1 MSLLIDHSYRFG
13 EFTLDTDQRILL
25 REGKPLSLAPKVFDT
40 LLILVESSGRIVGKE
55 ELMNRLWPDTF
66 VEEANLTFNI
76 QQLRKALGDNARKP
90 IYIETIA
97 RRGYR
102 FIANVEEV
110 LGDESATG
118 GKINERL
125 EISDAESGKRGESYE
140 TKLEAHEL
148 SPAIKP
154 AGEDQQA
161 RPEKNLNAIPVSDA
175 VSTSSG
181 KKSLAIAAGLVM
193 VLVGVVFVFWAL
205 SNLAKKNLSEDK
217 RVESKAPVVSPLKL
231 EKLTITGQSRY
242 VAISPDGKYI
252 AYTRTIEKKVSI
264 WLRQLATNT
273 NVEIVPATGLMYGLA
288 FAHGGEY
295 LYFVRADPT
304 ALYRVSLLGGVPTK
318 IVDKLEGNFSL
329 SSDDRQ
335 VAFVRRVV
343 RSDGQNEYSLIIAN
357 SDGGN
362 ERTLVVR
369 MYPERLDTP
378 LWSPGNQSI
387 ICSYGSSEGGSQQ
400 VSIVEVKVADGT
412 KTELSSDR
420 FFNIGKMAWLP
431 HKTGLIMVARK
442 NAQDNKELWHVSYP
456 RMEIDQ
462 ITEGLSA
469 FLDLSI
475 ADTVDKAVASQATRI
490 SDLWVGSSEQPRSLK
505 KITQA
510 MDEFCWT
517 PNGRLVYQST
527 ASGNRDLWIT
537 EPDGAGQK
545 QLTNDPAVDGNPAVT
560 PDRRYVVFTS
570 NRTGVLQLWRMNMDG
585 SNQIQLTDGA
595 AKDFPAISP
604 DGKWVLCNTTDDWH
618 LWKVSIDGG
627 EPVCLAGY
635 PASFPAVSPDG
646 KMIACLGRSDQRLEH
661 SILIL
666 PFEGGRPLK
675 RMDFTGAGFSK
686 NRMQWTPD
694 GKGLIYVPERAGPT
708 VLVRQPLDGGLPEE
722 IMDFGGDDLFDFG
735 YSVDG
740 RFLAVTRGEWQHD
753 IVLIS
758 DLNRY

>member
-102 FIANVEEV
+102 FIADVEEV
-110 LGDESATG
+110 LSHESAAG
-118 GKINERL
+118 GQVNEGL
-125 EISDAESGKRGESYE
+125 EISDAQSGKRGDSDQS
-140 TKLEAHEL
+140 KLEAYEL
-148 SPAIKP
+148 GPAAKP
-154 AGEDQQA
+154 AVENQQA

-175 VSTSSG
+175 GSTSFG
-181 KKSLAIAAGLVM
+181 KRTLAIAAGVAIVLAGM
-193 VLVGVVFVFWAL
+193 VVGLWTL
-205 SNLAKKNLSEDK
+205 SNLSKKNLSEDK
-217 RVESKAPVVSPLKL
+217 RADSKAPLGSQLKL
-231 EKLTITGQSRY
+231 EKLTLTGQSRY

-335 VAFVRRVV
+335 IAFVRRVV
-343 RSDGQNEYSLIIAN
+343 RSDGQNEYSLIIAD

-362 ERTLVVR
+362 EHTLLVR
-369 MYPERLDTP
+369 IYPERLDTP

-387 ICSYGSSEGGSQQ
+387 ICAYGSSEGGSQQ

-456 RMEIDQ
+456 GMEIDQ

-490 SDLWVGSSEQPRSLK
+490 SDLWVGPSEEPRSLK

-537 EPDGAGQK
+537 QPDGAGQK
-545 QLTNDPAVDGNPAVT
+545 QLTNNPAVDENPAVT
-560 PDRRYVVFTS
+560 PDNRYVVFTS

-635 PASFPAVSPDG
+635 PASYPAVSPDR

-686 NRMQWTPD
+686 NRMQWTAD
-694 GKGLIYVPERAGPT
+694 GKALIYVPERAGPT

-722 IMDFGGDDLFDFG
+722 IMDFGGDDVFDFG

-758 DLNRY
+758 DLIRN